1 MSMMPTGTRPRW
13 TALAVLA
20 ASLTLGGG
28 PARGQD
34 ADIPL
39 IKVAEVQRLLK
50 QGSKVLLVDV
60 RSNQEFL
67 ARHIK
72 GAVSIPLD
80 SIEQRRAEVPRQG
93 LVVLY

>member
-1 MSMMPTGTRPRW
+1 MMLTRTRPRW

-20 ASLTLGGG
+20 LSLALGGG

-34 ADIPL
+34 ADIRFV
-39 IKVAEVQRLLK
+39 KVAEVQRLLK
-50 QGSKVLLVDV
+50 QGQKLLLVDV

-72 GAVSIPLD
+72 DAVSIPLD
-80 SIEQRRAEVPRQG
+80 VIEQRQGEVPRQG

>member
-1 MSMMPTGTRPRW
+1 MMLTQTRTRW
-13 TALAVLA
+13 TALAALA
-20 ASLTLGGG
+20 VSLTLGGG

-34 ADIPL
+34 ADIRL
-39 IKVAEVQRLLK
+39 VKVAEVQRLLK
-50 QGSKVLLVDV
+50 QGSKLLLVDV

-80 SIEQRRAEVPRQG
+80 SIEQRRSEVPRQG